1 MTAIR
6 DVSSCRPAPGS
17 STTSDHVTRRTPPGK
32 LATGASTS
40 LRGGGALMPQPAAP
54 RMVVPS
60 SAAPRLRRLT
70 GEAVAMRKVLFEW
83 DAMSRPVAEEKAG
96 RIAVELVED
105 LRHLVEGVARL
116 EDQRGQIRQRGVRKP
131 IHRLAGVAPQ
141 PVGLIEQPA
150 GCRDIGAQA
159 ADKFGKGWPVVGD
172 DAVHVG
178 RDIGEAAH

>member
-1 MTAIR
+1 
-6 DVSSCRPAPGS
+6 
-17 STTSDHVTRRTPPGK
+17 
-32 LATGASTS
+32 
-40 LRGGGALMPQPAAP
+40 MPQPAAP

-70 GEAVAMRKVLFEW
+70 GEAAAMRKVLFEW
-83 DAMSRPVAEEKAG
+83 DAMSCPVAEEKAG

-131 IHRLAGVAPQ
+131 IYRLARVAHQ

-159 ADKFGKGWPVVGD
+159 ADKLGKGWPVVGD

-178 RDIGEAAH
+178 RDIGEAAQQSVRLIDGDRQSLRVLVQTRHQRVRIVEDLGDCLLVAV